1 MSRPYILISNDDG
14 VQARGINFLI
24 ETLRPIADLLVVAP
38 DSPRSGFGCS
48 ITSAAPIHY
57 KKLHEEPGLTVC
69 SCTVPRAMDL
79 KTRSTMYDAS
89 GVKSASSRWSQSE
102 NATEG

>member
-48 ITSAAPIHY
+48 ITSAA
-57 KKLHEEPGLTVC
+57 TTRN
-69 SCTVPRAMDL
+69 CT
-79 KTRSTMYDAS
+79 
-89 GVKSASSRWSQSE
+89 KSRD
-102 NATEG
+102 

>member
-38 DSPRSGFGCS
+38 D
-48 ITSAAPIHY
+48 
-57 KKLHEEPGLTVC
+57 
-69 SCTVPRAMDL
+69 
-79 KTRSTMYDAS
+79 
-89 GVKSASSRWSQSE
+89 
-102 NATEG
+102 